1 MTSRQVSVQRVF
13 KEKSKSPISS
23 QIKTPRNRTSNDALS
38 EEQIQKLISGCD
50 DLLDRT
56 LLILGFNTGMRVS
69 EITNIDVSLI
79 DWNNGHITVQDFK
92 KKKFR
97 KVYPGER
104 ALAAIKLYI
113 QERKVRG
120 PALFD
125 ISEKTT
131 ERHFQA
137 LIERI
142 LNDKRSWHT
151 VRHSY
156 VTMCARKKIDIKVT
170 SMQTGDSIATLQK
183 VYNNPSPEDMR
194 SNTLELG

>member
-92 KKKFR
+92 KRKFR
-97 KVYPGER
+97 KVYPSER

-113 QERKVRG
+113 QERKVKG

-131 ERHFQA
+131 ERHFQT
-137 LIERI
+137 LTERI

>member
-1 MTSRQVSVQRVF
+1 MTSRQLSVQRVY
-13 KEKSKSPISS
+13 KKKSKSPISS
-23 QIKTPRNRTSNDALS
+23 QIKTPRNRTSNDALR
-38 EEQIQKLISGCD
+38 EEEIRKLISGCE

-79 DWNNGHITVQDFK
+79 DWNNGHITVHDFK

-131 ERHFQA
+131 ERHFQT
-137 LIERI
+137 LTERI